1 MGTVHGLLGLLLNSS
16 AVVMAFAGRSTAAG
30 MGVLDDLTQL
40 SPLSGV
46 AIIASVDWR
55 DCTSTILS
63 GVS

>member
-1 MGTVHGLLGLLLNSS
+1 MAYLAYYCS

-46 AIIASVDWR
+46 AIIAYADWR
-55 DCTSTILS
+55 VWIPIRNYLY
-63 GVS
+63 